1 MANKV
6 IEAFKAAQNK
16 RRRIRNIFLI
26 ALLLEI
32 VAFGFAFYLTF
43 QSFADYGIPA
53 LSSALQKKATP
64 VVERLAY
71 DFPKI
76 ASRVVPVYVSNF
88 ESAFEKGLP
97 EIQKVMLAELAKLE
111 LYGEKQSPYIEKELH
126 AFADAQDQA
135 FIEELRVILGPKA
148 DAAMLDRLA
157 LDYRIALDKKF
168 SEFMVSG
175 IGAHVQ
181 VAETIKAY
189 AEQLAAKP
197 GISSEKIDSQAVL
210 GIGLELLGKDLQEIK

>member
-26 ALLLEI
+26 AILLE
-32 VAFGFAFYLTF
+32 VAAFAFAFYFNF
-43 QSFADYGIPA
+43 QAFANYGIPA

-64 VVERLAY
+64 IVERLAY

-76 ASRVVPVYVSNF
+76 ASRVVPVYLSSF
-88 ESAFEKGLP
+88 ELAFQKGLP
-97 EIQKVMLAELAKLE
+97 EIQKVMLSELAKLE
-111 LYGEKQSPYIEKELH
+111 LYGEKQSPFIEKELR

-135 FIEELRVILGPKA
+135 FIEELRLILGPDA
-148 DAAMLDRLA
+148 DAAVLDRLA

-168 SEFMVSG
+168 SEFMVSD

-181 VAETIKAY
+181 VAEAIKGY
-189 AEQLAAKP
+189 ADQLATKP
-197 GISSEKIDSQAVL
+197 EISSGKIDSQAVL
-210 GIGLELLGKDLQEIK
+210 GIGLELLGKDLQENK